1 MSLILKEA
9 GILSFKFRPILV
21 CHFKTAQASILLG
34 TPTACLINMPGK
46 PQVYL
51 LGPYFYYKGTVSYTA
66 TNESLN

>member
-21 CHFKTAQASILLG
+21 CHFKTAQATILLG
-34 TPTACLINMPGK
+34 TPTAHLINMPGK
-46 PQVYL
+46 PQVHL
-51 LGPYFYYKGTVSYTA
+51 LGPYSYYKGRVSYTV